1 MSITPP
7 SLAVPALLES
17 AAARFPNRPAM
28 DFLGKSTNYAE
39 LAALVDKTAAGLQ
52 RLGVTQGARVA
63 LCLPNTPYYVIC
75 Y

>member
-39 LAALVDKTAAGLQ
+39 LAAPRAHASRSACPTRRTMSSAITRFSKSAAS
-52 RLGVTQGARVA
+52 
-63 LCLPNTPYYVIC
+63 
-75 Y
+75 